1 MLLRPAERQLV
12 SICAGE
18 ADVRLQR
25 NCNQDKKEGIKMSF
39 PCAQQQRSVTSGF
52 GQPHAPVLPPSA
64 PQPFSTNNLPLSKLL
79 ILWLLLAY
87 NHIQL
92 IKSMIY

>member
-1 MLLRPAERQLV
+1 MLLRPSERQLV

-39 PCAQQQRSVTSGF
+39 PCVQQQRSVYLGLWSTSCSSVATF
-52 GQPHAPVLPPSA
+52 SSSAIFNQQPALV
-64 PQPFSTNNLPLSKLL
+64 
-79 ILWLLLAY
+79 
-87 NHIQL
+87 
-92 IKSMIY
+92 